1 MKPTTIASLQKC
13 KQDKKRFA
21 TITAYDYSFAKL
33 FADEGINVMLV
44 GDSLGMTVQGH
55 DSTLPVTVADIAYH
69 TAAVRRGAPNCLLL
83 ADLPFMAY
91 ATPEQAFENA
101 ATVMR
106 AGANMVKIEG
116 GEWLVETVQMLTER
130 AVPVCGHLGLTP
142 QSVNIFGGYKV
153 QGRGDEAGDRLL
165 SDALALEAAGAQL
178 LVLECVPVE
187 LAKRITEALA
197 IPVIGIGAGN
207 VTDGQILVMHDAFG
221 ITGGHIP
228 KFAKNF
234 LAETGDIRAAVRQ
247 YMAEV
252 ESGVYPGEEH
262 SFPLRSDVVLI
273 IETLP
278 LLRQQIRRLR
288 MEGKRVALV
297 PTMGNL
303 HDGHMKLV
311 DEAKA
316 RADVVVVSIFVNPMQ
331 FDRPEDLARYPR
343 TLQEDCEKLNK
354 RKVDLVFAPSVKEI
368 YPNGTETHTYV
379 DVPGLSTMLEGAS
392 RPGHFRGVSTIVSKL
407 FNLVQPDIAC
417 FGEKDFQQLALIR
430 KMVAD
435 MGFDIEIVGVPIM
448 RAKDGLALSSRNGY
462 LTAEQRKIAPGLY
475 KVLSSIADK
484 LQAGERDLD
493 EIIAIAG
500 QELNEKGF
508 RSDDIQIRD
517 ADTLLEISE
526 NSKRAVILV
535 AAWLGDARLIDNK
548 LVELA

>member
-1 MKPTTIASLQKC
+1 M
-13 KQDKKRFA
+13 
-21 TITAYDYSFAKL
+21 
-33 FADEGINVMLV
+33 
-44 GDSLGMTVQGH
+44 
-55 DSTLPVTVADIAYH
+55 
-69 TAAVRRGAPNCLLL
+69 
-83 ADLPFMAY
+83 
-91 ATPEQAFENA
+91 
-101 ATVMR
+101 
-106 AGANMVKIEG
+106 
-116 GEWLVETVQMLTER
+116 
-130 AVPVCGHLGLTP
+130 
-142 QSVNIFGGYKV
+142 
-153 QGRGDEAGDRLL
+153 
-165 SDALALEAAGAQL
+165 
-178 LVLECVPVE
+178 
-187 LAKRITEALA
+187 
-197 IPVIGIGAGN
+197 
-207 VTDGQILVMHDAFG
+207 
-221 ITGGHIP
+221 
-228 KFAKNF
+228 
-234 LAETGDIRAAVRQ
+234 
-247 YMAEV
+247 
-252 ESGVYPGEEH
+252 
-262 SFPLRSDVVLI
+262 LI

-508 RSDDIQIRD
+508 RADDIQIRD
-517 ADTLLEISE
+517 ADTLLEVSE
-526 NSKRAVILV
+526 TSKRAVILV

-548 LVELA
+548 MAELA

>member
-1 MKPTTIASLQKC
+1 M
-13 KQDKKRFA
+13 
-21 TITAYDYSFAKL
+21 
-33 FADEGINVMLV
+33 
-44 GDSLGMTVQGH
+44 
-55 DSTLPVTVADIAYH
+55 
-69 TAAVRRGAPNCLLL
+69 
-83 ADLPFMAY
+83 
-91 ATPEQAFENA
+91 
-101 ATVMR
+101 
-106 AGANMVKIEG
+106 
-116 GEWLVETVQMLTER
+116 
-130 AVPVCGHLGLTP
+130 
-142 QSVNIFGGYKV
+142 
-153 QGRGDEAGDRLL
+153 
-165 SDALALEAAGAQL
+165 
-178 LVLECVPVE
+178 
-187 LAKRITEALA
+187 
-197 IPVIGIGAGN
+197 
-207 VTDGQILVMHDAFG
+207 
-221 ITGGHIP
+221 
-228 KFAKNF
+228 
-234 LAETGDIRAAVRQ
+234 
-247 YMAEV
+247 
-252 ESGVYPGEEH
+252 
-262 SFPLRSDVVLI
+262 LI

-448 RAKDGLALSSRNGY
+448 RAKDGLALSSRSGY

-493 EIIAIAG
+493 EIITIAG

-508 RSDDIQIRD
+508 RADDIQIRD
-517 ADTLLEISE
+517 ADTLLEVSE
-526 NSKRAVILV
+526 TSKRAVILV

-548 LVELA
+548 MVELA

>member
-1 MKPTTIASLQKC
+1 M
-13 KQDKKRFA
+13 
-21 TITAYDYSFAKL
+21 
-33 FADEGINVMLV
+33 
-44 GDSLGMTVQGH
+44 
-55 DSTLPVTVADIAYH
+55 
-69 TAAVRRGAPNCLLL
+69 
-83 ADLPFMAY
+83 
-91 ATPEQAFENA
+91 
-101 ATVMR
+101 
-106 AGANMVKIEG
+106 
-116 GEWLVETVQMLTER
+116 
-130 AVPVCGHLGLTP
+130 
-142 QSVNIFGGYKV
+142 
-153 QGRGDEAGDRLL
+153 
-165 SDALALEAAGAQL
+165 
-178 LVLECVPVE
+178 
-187 LAKRITEALA
+187 
-197 IPVIGIGAGN
+197 
-207 VTDGQILVMHDAFG
+207 
-221 ITGGHIP
+221 
-228 KFAKNF
+228 
-234 LAETGDIRAAVRQ
+234 
-247 YMAEV
+247 
-252 ESGVYPGEEH
+252 
-262 SFPLRSDVVLI
+262 LI

-297 PTMGNL
+297 STMGNL

-435 MGFDIEIVGVPIM
+435 MGFDIEIIGVPIM

-508 RSDDIQIRD
+508 RADDIQIRD
-517 ADTLLEISE
+517 ADTLLEVSE

-548 LVELA
+548 MVELA

>member
-1 MKPTTIASLQKC
+1 M
-13 KQDKKRFA
+13 
-21 TITAYDYSFAKL
+21 
-33 FADEGINVMLV
+33 
-44 GDSLGMTVQGH
+44 
-55 DSTLPVTVADIAYH
+55 
-69 TAAVRRGAPNCLLL
+69 
-83 ADLPFMAY
+83 
-91 ATPEQAFENA
+91 
-101 ATVMR
+101 
-106 AGANMVKIEG
+106 
-116 GEWLVETVQMLTER
+116 
-130 AVPVCGHLGLTP
+130 
-142 QSVNIFGGYKV
+142 
-153 QGRGDEAGDRLL
+153 
-165 SDALALEAAGAQL
+165 
-178 LVLECVPVE
+178 
-187 LAKRITEALA
+187 
-197 IPVIGIGAGN
+197 
-207 VTDGQILVMHDAFG
+207 
-221 ITGGHIP
+221 
-228 KFAKNF
+228 
-234 LAETGDIRAAVRQ
+234 
-247 YMAEV
+247 
-252 ESGVYPGEEH
+252 
-262 SFPLRSDVVLI
+262 LI

-493 EIIAIAG
+493 EIITIAG

-508 RSDDIQIRD
+508 RADDIQIRD
-517 ADTLLEISE
+517 ADTLLEIAE

-548 LVELA
+548 MVELA

>member
-1 MKPTTIASLQKC
+1 M
-13 KQDKKRFA
+13 
-21 TITAYDYSFAKL
+21 
-33 FADEGINVMLV
+33 
-44 GDSLGMTVQGH
+44 
-55 DSTLPVTVADIAYH
+55 
-69 TAAVRRGAPNCLLL
+69 
-83 ADLPFMAY
+83 
-91 ATPEQAFENA
+91 
-101 ATVMR
+101 
-106 AGANMVKIEG
+106 
-116 GEWLVETVQMLTER
+116 
-130 AVPVCGHLGLTP
+130 
-142 QSVNIFGGYKV
+142 
-153 QGRGDEAGDRLL
+153 
-165 SDALALEAAGAQL
+165 
-178 LVLECVPVE
+178 
-187 LAKRITEALA
+187 
-197 IPVIGIGAGN
+197 
-207 VTDGQILVMHDAFG
+207 
-221 ITGGHIP
+221 
-228 KFAKNF
+228 
-234 LAETGDIRAAVRQ
+234 
-247 YMAEV
+247 
-252 ESGVYPGEEH
+252 
-262 SFPLRSDVVLI
+262 LI

-331 FDRPEDLARYPR
+331 FDRPEDLTRYPR

-508 RSDDIQIRD
+508 RADDIQIRD
-517 ADTLLEISE
+517 ADTLLEVSE

>member
-1 MKPTTIASLQKC
+1 M
-13 KQDKKRFA
+13 
-21 TITAYDYSFAKL
+21 
-33 FADEGINVMLV
+33 
-44 GDSLGMTVQGH
+44 
-55 DSTLPVTVADIAYH
+55 
-69 TAAVRRGAPNCLLL
+69 
-83 ADLPFMAY
+83 
-91 ATPEQAFENA
+91 
-101 ATVMR
+101 
-106 AGANMVKIEG
+106 
-116 GEWLVETVQMLTER
+116 
-130 AVPVCGHLGLTP
+130 
-142 QSVNIFGGYKV
+142 
-153 QGRGDEAGDRLL
+153 
-165 SDALALEAAGAQL
+165 
-178 LVLECVPVE
+178 
-187 LAKRITEALA
+187 
-197 IPVIGIGAGN
+197 
-207 VTDGQILVMHDAFG
+207 
-221 ITGGHIP
+221 
-228 KFAKNF
+228 
-234 LAETGDIRAAVRQ
+234 
-247 YMAEV
+247 
-252 ESGVYPGEEH
+252 
-262 SFPLRSDVVLI
+262 LI

-517 ADTLLEISE
+517 ADTLLEVAE

>member
-1 MKPTTIASLQKC
+1 M
-13 KQDKKRFA
+13 
-21 TITAYDYSFAKL
+21 
-33 FADEGINVMLV
+33 
-44 GDSLGMTVQGH
+44 
-55 DSTLPVTVADIAYH
+55 
-69 TAAVRRGAPNCLLL
+69 
-83 ADLPFMAY
+83 
-91 ATPEQAFENA
+91 
-101 ATVMR
+101 
-106 AGANMVKIEG
+106 
-116 GEWLVETVQMLTER
+116 
-130 AVPVCGHLGLTP
+130 
-142 QSVNIFGGYKV
+142 
-153 QGRGDEAGDRLL
+153 
-165 SDALALEAAGAQL
+165 
-178 LVLECVPVE
+178 
-187 LAKRITEALA
+187 
-197 IPVIGIGAGN
+197 
-207 VTDGQILVMHDAFG
+207 
-221 ITGGHIP
+221 
-228 KFAKNF
+228 
-234 LAETGDIRAAVRQ
+234 
-247 YMAEV
+247 
-252 ESGVYPGEEH
+252 
-262 SFPLRSDVVLI
+262 LI

-297 PTMGNL
+297 TTMGNL

-493 EIIAIAG
+493 EIITIAG

-508 RSDDIQIRD
+508 RADDIQIRD
-517 ADTLLEISE
+517 ADTLLEVSE
-526 NSKRAVILV
+526 TSKRAVILV

-548 LVELA
+548 MVELA

>member
-1 MKPTTIASLQKC
+1 M
-13 KQDKKRFA
+13 
-21 TITAYDYSFAKL
+21 
-33 FADEGINVMLV
+33 
-44 GDSLGMTVQGH
+44 
-55 DSTLPVTVADIAYH
+55 
-69 TAAVRRGAPNCLLL
+69 
-83 ADLPFMAY
+83 
-91 ATPEQAFENA
+91 
-101 ATVMR
+101 
-106 AGANMVKIEG
+106 
-116 GEWLVETVQMLTER
+116 
-130 AVPVCGHLGLTP
+130 
-142 QSVNIFGGYKV
+142 
-153 QGRGDEAGDRLL
+153 
-165 SDALALEAAGAQL
+165 
-178 LVLECVPVE
+178 
-187 LAKRITEALA
+187 
-197 IPVIGIGAGN
+197 
-207 VTDGQILVMHDAFG
+207 
-221 ITGGHIP
+221 
-228 KFAKNF
+228 
-234 LAETGDIRAAVRQ
+234 
-247 YMAEV
+247 
-252 ESGVYPGEEH
+252 
-262 SFPLRSDVVLI
+262 LI

-316 RADVVVVSIFVNPMQ
+316 HADVVVVSIFVNPMQ

>member
-1 MKPTTIASLQKC
+1 M
-13 KQDKKRFA
+13 
-21 TITAYDYSFAKL
+21 
-33 FADEGINVMLV
+33 
-44 GDSLGMTVQGH
+44 
-55 DSTLPVTVADIAYH
+55 
-69 TAAVRRGAPNCLLL
+69 
-83 ADLPFMAY
+83 
-91 ATPEQAFENA
+91 
-101 ATVMR
+101 
-106 AGANMVKIEG
+106 
-116 GEWLVETVQMLTER
+116 
-130 AVPVCGHLGLTP
+130 
-142 QSVNIFGGYKV
+142 
-153 QGRGDEAGDRLL
+153 
-165 SDALALEAAGAQL
+165 
-178 LVLECVPVE
+178 
-187 LAKRITEALA
+187 
-197 IPVIGIGAGN
+197 
-207 VTDGQILVMHDAFG
+207 
-221 ITGGHIP
+221 
-228 KFAKNF
+228 
-234 LAETGDIRAAVRQ
+234 
-247 YMAEV
+247 
-252 ESGVYPGEEH
+252 
-262 SFPLRSDVVLI
+262 LI

-430 KMVAD
+430 KMVAN

-493 EIIAIAG
+493 EIITIAG

-508 RSDDIQIRD
+508 RADDIQIRD
-517 ADTLLEISE
+517 ADTLLEVSE
-526 NSKRAVILV
+526 TSKRAVILV

-548 LVELA
+548 MVELA

>member
-1 MKPTTIASLQKC
+1 M
-13 KQDKKRFA
+13 
-21 TITAYDYSFAKL
+21 
-33 FADEGINVMLV
+33 
-44 GDSLGMTVQGH
+44 
-55 DSTLPVTVADIAYH
+55 
-69 TAAVRRGAPNCLLL
+69 
-83 ADLPFMAY
+83 
-91 ATPEQAFENA
+91 
-101 ATVMR
+101 
-106 AGANMVKIEG
+106 
-116 GEWLVETVQMLTER
+116 
-130 AVPVCGHLGLTP
+130 
-142 QSVNIFGGYKV
+142 
-153 QGRGDEAGDRLL
+153 
-165 SDALALEAAGAQL
+165 
-178 LVLECVPVE
+178 
-187 LAKRITEALA
+187 
-197 IPVIGIGAGN
+197 
-207 VTDGQILVMHDAFG
+207 
-221 ITGGHIP
+221 
-228 KFAKNF
+228 
-234 LAETGDIRAAVRQ
+234 
-247 YMAEV
+247 
-252 ESGVYPGEEH
+252 
-262 SFPLRSDVVLI
+262 LI

-430 KMVAD
+430 KMVTD
-435 MGFDIEIVGVPIM
+435 MGFDIEIIGVPIM

-508 RSDDIQIRD
+508 RADDIQIRD
-517 ADTLLEISE
+517 ADTLLEVSE

-548 LVELA
+548 MVELA

>member
-1 MKPTTIASLQKC
+1 M
-13 KQDKKRFA
+13 
-21 TITAYDYSFAKL
+21 
-33 FADEGINVMLV
+33 
-44 GDSLGMTVQGH
+44 
-55 DSTLPVTVADIAYH
+55 
-69 TAAVRRGAPNCLLL
+69 
-83 ADLPFMAY
+83 
-91 ATPEQAFENA
+91 
-101 ATVMR
+101 
-106 AGANMVKIEG
+106 
-116 GEWLVETVQMLTER
+116 
-130 AVPVCGHLGLTP
+130 
-142 QSVNIFGGYKV
+142 
-153 QGRGDEAGDRLL
+153 
-165 SDALALEAAGAQL
+165 
-178 LVLECVPVE
+178 
-187 LAKRITEALA
+187 
-197 IPVIGIGAGN
+197 
-207 VTDGQILVMHDAFG
+207 
-221 ITGGHIP
+221 
-228 KFAKNF
+228 
-234 LAETGDIRAAVRQ
+234 
-247 YMAEV
+247 
-252 ESGVYPGEEH
+252 
-262 SFPLRSDVVLI
+262 LI

-343 TLQEDCEKLNK
+343 TLQEDGEKLNK

-493 EIIAIAG
+493 EIITIAG

-508 RSDDIQIRD
+508 RADDIQIRD
-517 ADTLLEISE
+517 ADTLLEVSE
-526 NSKRAVILV
+526 TSKRAVILV

-548 LVELA
+548 MVELA

>member
-1 MKPTTIASLQKC
+1 M
-13 KQDKKRFA
+13 
-21 TITAYDYSFAKL
+21 
-33 FADEGINVMLV
+33 
-44 GDSLGMTVQGH
+44 
-55 DSTLPVTVADIAYH
+55 
-69 TAAVRRGAPNCLLL
+69 
-83 ADLPFMAY
+83 
-91 ATPEQAFENA
+91 
-101 ATVMR
+101 
-106 AGANMVKIEG
+106 
-116 GEWLVETVQMLTER
+116 
-130 AVPVCGHLGLTP
+130 
-142 QSVNIFGGYKV
+142 
-153 QGRGDEAGDRLL
+153 
-165 SDALALEAAGAQL
+165 
-178 LVLECVPVE
+178 
-187 LAKRITEALA
+187 
-197 IPVIGIGAGN
+197 
-207 VTDGQILVMHDAFG
+207 
-221 ITGGHIP
+221 
-228 KFAKNF
+228 
-234 LAETGDIRAAVRQ
+234 
-247 YMAEV
+247 
-252 ESGVYPGEEH
+252 
-262 SFPLRSDVVLI
+262 LI

-392 RPGHFRGVSTIVSKL
+392 RPGHFRGVSTIVSTL

-484 LQAGERDLD
+484 LQVGERDLD
-493 EIIAIAG
+493 EIITIAG

-508 RSDDIQIRD
+508 RADDIQIRD
-517 ADTLLEISE
+517 ADTLLEVSE
-526 NSKRAVILV
+526 TSKRAVILV

-548 LVELA
+548 MVELA

>member
-1 MKPTTIASLQKC
+1 M
-13 KQDKKRFA
+13 
-21 TITAYDYSFAKL
+21 
-33 FADEGINVMLV
+33 
-44 GDSLGMTVQGH
+44 
-55 DSTLPVTVADIAYH
+55 
-69 TAAVRRGAPNCLLL
+69 
-83 ADLPFMAY
+83 
-91 ATPEQAFENA
+91 
-101 ATVMR
+101 
-106 AGANMVKIEG
+106 
-116 GEWLVETVQMLTER
+116 
-130 AVPVCGHLGLTP
+130 
-142 QSVNIFGGYKV
+142 
-153 QGRGDEAGDRLL
+153 
-165 SDALALEAAGAQL
+165 
-178 LVLECVPVE
+178 
-187 LAKRITEALA
+187 
-197 IPVIGIGAGN
+197 
-207 VTDGQILVMHDAFG
+207 
-221 ITGGHIP
+221 
-228 KFAKNF
+228 
-234 LAETGDIRAAVRQ
+234 
-247 YMAEV
+247 
-252 ESGVYPGEEH
+252 
-262 SFPLRSDVVLI
+262 LI

-508 RSDDIQIRD
+508 RADDIQIRD
-517 ADTLLEISE
+517 ADTLLDVSE

>member
-1 MKPTTIASLQKC
+1 MISVEV
-13 KQDKKRFA
+13 
-21 TITAYDYSFAKL
+21 I
-33 FADEGINVMLV
+33 
-44 GDSLGMTVQGH
+44 
-55 DSTLPVTVADIAYH
+55 
-69 TAAVRRGAPNCLLL
+69 LLL
-83 ADLPFMAY
+83 TAVLP
-91 ATPEQAFENA
+91 
-101 ATVMR
+101 
-106 AGANMVKIEG
+106 
-116 GEWLVETVQMLTER
+116 
-130 AVPVCGHLGLTP
+130 
-142 QSVNIFGGYKV
+142 
-153 QGRGDEAGDRLL
+153 
-165 SDALALEAAGAQL
+165 
-178 LVLECVPVE
+178 
-187 LAKRITEALA
+187 
-197 IPVIGIGAGN
+197 
-207 VTDGQILVMHDAFG
+207 
-221 ITGGHIP
+221 
-228 KFAKNF
+228 
-234 LAETGDIRAAVRQ
+234 
-247 YMAEV
+247 
-252 ESGVYPGEEH
+252 
-262 SFPLRSDVVLI
+262 VVLI

-297 PTMGNL
+297 HTMGNL

-517 ADTLLEISE
+517 ADTLLEVSE

>member
-1 MKPTTIASLQKC
+1 M
-13 KQDKKRFA
+13 
-21 TITAYDYSFAKL
+21 
-33 FADEGINVMLV
+33 
-44 GDSLGMTVQGH
+44 
-55 DSTLPVTVADIAYH
+55 
-69 TAAVRRGAPNCLLL
+69 
-83 ADLPFMAY
+83 
-91 ATPEQAFENA
+91 
-101 ATVMR
+101 
-106 AGANMVKIEG
+106 
-116 GEWLVETVQMLTER
+116 
-130 AVPVCGHLGLTP
+130 
-142 QSVNIFGGYKV
+142 
-153 QGRGDEAGDRLL
+153 
-165 SDALALEAAGAQL
+165 
-178 LVLECVPVE
+178 
-187 LAKRITEALA
+187 
-197 IPVIGIGAGN
+197 
-207 VTDGQILVMHDAFG
+207 
-221 ITGGHIP
+221 
-228 KFAKNF
+228 
-234 LAETGDIRAAVRQ
+234 
-247 YMAEV
+247 
-252 ESGVYPGEEH
+252 
-262 SFPLRSDVVLI
+262 LI

-462 LTAEQRKIAPGLY
+462 LTAEQRKIAPDLY

-484 LQAGERDLD
+484 LQVGERDLD
-493 EIIAIAG
+493 EIITIAG

-508 RSDDIQIRD
+508 RADDIQIRD
-517 ADTLLEISE
+517 ADTLLEVSE
-526 NSKRAVILV
+526 TSKRAVILV

-548 LVELA
+548 IVELA

>member
-1 MKPTTIASLQKC
+1 M
-13 KQDKKRFA
+13 
-21 TITAYDYSFAKL
+21 
-33 FADEGINVMLV
+33 
-44 GDSLGMTVQGH
+44 
-55 DSTLPVTVADIAYH
+55 
-69 TAAVRRGAPNCLLL
+69 
-83 ADLPFMAY
+83 
-91 ATPEQAFENA
+91 
-101 ATVMR
+101 
-106 AGANMVKIEG
+106 
-116 GEWLVETVQMLTER
+116 
-130 AVPVCGHLGLTP
+130 
-142 QSVNIFGGYKV
+142 
-153 QGRGDEAGDRLL
+153 
-165 SDALALEAAGAQL
+165 
-178 LVLECVPVE
+178 
-187 LAKRITEALA
+187 
-197 IPVIGIGAGN
+197 
-207 VTDGQILVMHDAFG
+207 
-221 ITGGHIP
+221 
-228 KFAKNF
+228 
-234 LAETGDIRAAVRQ
+234 
-247 YMAEV
+247 
-252 ESGVYPGEEH
+252 
-262 SFPLRSDVVLI
+262 LI
-273 IETLP
+273 IEPLP

-303 HDGHMKLV
+303 HDGHMKLI

-435 MGFDIEIVGVPIM
+435 MGFDIEIIGVPIM

-508 RSDDIQIRD
+508 RADDIQIRD
-517 ADTLLEISE
+517 ADTLLEVSE